1 MYTLKNVMTSVIND
15 ASDIGL
21 TRIEISYIAESPEAM
36 NEIFSNSFLENA
48 QVDINTLEWC
58 INKTSG
64 ICHRVPL
71 RDLLH
76 GFQEE
81 AKFNQFFIRLPNTAA
96 IIYCTNLKKGSYCGY
111 VYDIPIRESFSTEDF
126 LAKHAL
132 PGPDSR
138 IRCEVMKQG
147 PLGNIESCFY
157 LKKTPICLIPGFKY
171 SGEQI
176 SPIPKPVEWS
186 SH

>member
-1 MYTLKNVMTSVIND
+1 MTSVIND

-64 ICHRVPL
+64 ICHRVQL

-81 AKFNQFFIRLPNTAA
+81 AKFN
-96 IIYCTNLKKGSYCGY
+96 
-111 VYDIPIRESFSTEDF
+111 
-126 LAKHAL
+126 
-132 PGPDSR
+132 
-138 IRCEVMKQG
+138 
-147 PLGNIESCFY
+147 
-157 LKKTPICLIPGFKY
+157 
-171 SGEQI
+171 
-176 SPIPKPVEWS
+176 
-186 SH
+186 